1 MDLIIDTSSENLQVI
16 LNTTAGIKASEN
28 KNTKHLKHLLPE
40 IEKLLIEQNV
50 KLDNIDNLC
59 VALGPGSF
67 TGVRI
72 GVSTVKAFSC
82 VYPQKRLIGINILQ
96 LLANTVIKQLK
107 VSYSFAIIIKS
118 TATKYYF
125 AQSSSTGVLQI
136 QKLLTLEELENY
148 ILQNKMP
155 LFSYGV
161 DENFS
166 TKIIATKLVLTPKDY
181 VDYVESKKLKKE
193 FLTQNGLKPIYLALS
208 QAEEELLKK
217 AKNNV

>member
-16 LNTTAGIKASEN
+16 LNSSKGIKVSEN

-40 IEKLLIEQNV
+40 IEKLLNEQNV
-50 KLDNIDNLC
+50 KLDNVDSFC

-82 VYPQKRLIGINILQ
+82 VYPQKKLIGINVLQ
-96 LLANTVIKQLK
+96 LLADTVIKQLK
-107 VSYSFAIIIKS
+107 VSFSFAIIIKS

-125 AQSSSTGVLQI
+125 ALSSSTGVLQF
-136 QKLLTLEELENY
+136 QKLVTLEELEDY
-148 ILQNKMP
+148 ILQNKLP

-161 DENFS
+161 NENFS
-166 TKIIATKLVLTPKDY
+166 TKIVSTKLVLTAKDY
-181 VDYVESKKLKKE
+181 VDFVENKKAKKE

-217 AKNNV
+217 AKNV

>member
-16 LNTTAGIKASEN
+16 LNGSMGIKTSEN

-40 IEKLLIEQNV
+40 IEKLLLEQKT
-50 KLDNIDNLC
+50 KLDNVDNFC
-59 VALGPGSF
+59 VVLGPGSF

-72 GVSTVKAFSC
+72 GVSTIKAFSC
-82 VYPQKRLIGINILQ
+82 AYPAKKLIGINILQ

-107 VSYSFAIIIKS
+107 VNFSFAIIIKS

-125 AQSSSTGVLQI
+125 AQSSSSGVLQL
-136 QKLLTLEELENY
+136 QKLLTIDELEEY
-148 ILQNKMP
+148 ILQNKLP

-166 TKIIATKLVLTPKDY
+166 TKIVSTKLVLTAKDY
-181 VDYVESKKLKKE
+181 VDFVANKKEKKE
-193 FLTQNGLKPIYLALS
+193 FLTLNQLKPIYLALS

-217 AKNNV
+217 ANKNV